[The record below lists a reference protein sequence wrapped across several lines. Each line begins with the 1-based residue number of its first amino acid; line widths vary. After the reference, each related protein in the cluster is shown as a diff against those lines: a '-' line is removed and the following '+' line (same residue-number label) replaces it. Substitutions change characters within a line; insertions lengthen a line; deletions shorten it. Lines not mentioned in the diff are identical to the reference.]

1 MKEESGVDYVQ
12 AYADFASKT
21 INGYP
26 YFVTQNLGIKDP
38 AFSETSL
45 FGDFSDVHLA
55 TFGGLDIISD
65 RYTDAAKGLSRLVI
79 VSLVDGKAARIGATT
94 TSLVRGEVA

>member
-1 MKEESGVDYVQ
+1 M
-12 AYADFASKT
+12 
-21 INGYP
+21 
-26 YFVTQNLGIKDP
+26 
-38 AFSETSL
+38 

-79 VSLVDGKAARIGATT
+79 VSLVDGKAARVTAGS
-94 TSLVRGEVA
+94 TSLVTGEKA